1 MPCHVVLSLT
11 IRGMWAKNDEGK
23 TKDIISAFTLF
34 LVVLGVINTDII
46 LQYQHLAHVKQLAV
60 WYP

>member
-34 LVVLGVINTDII
+34 LVVLVVINTDII

>member
-11 IRGMWAKNDEGK
+11 IRGMRAKNDEGK
-23 TKDIISAFTLF
+23 TKDIISAFMLF

-46 LQYQHLAHVKQLAV
+46 LHYQRLAHVKQLNA